1 MPNEHTLTEISETV
15 GAAVRKYRESRG
27 LSIEQV
33 SHHCAAVGAMT
44 LTVNALYVIEN
55 GRRESET
62 GRRRRL
68 ITVDELLALAV
79 ALGVHPVDLLVP
91 PDLADDAPYSV
102 TPDVS
107 MKAGHAREWFVGQ
120 NFLVKPK
127 DPVER
132 ARMLQAM
139 PPERAAAFWDFDQ
152 QAREGARIG
161 EQNRRQDPTTGL
173 TIFDTP
179 DPVTGLTMSDNTDE

>member
-1 MPNEHTLTEISETV
+1 MTEPSRSEIV
-15 GAAVRKYRESRG
+15 GQQVKALRGTRGWSVRRLVDNCRAIGFEVTS
-27 LSIEQV
+27 
-33 SHHCAAVGAMT
+33 
-44 LTVNALYVIEN
+44 NVIEN
-55 GRRESET
+55 IEGIERIDKRTGKPKPRRE
-62 GRRRRL
+62 
-68 ITVDELLALAV
+68 ITVDELLALSV

-91 PDLADDAPYSV
+91 PDLADDAPYNV

-107 MKAGHAREWFVGQ
+107 MTAGRAREWFVGR
-120 NFLVKPK
+120 NFLVEPS